1 MTSLMVE
8 FLFGSIDMRKANEK
22 DMFMF
27 MIEYIKYCPP

>member
-8 FLFGSIDMRKANEK
+8 FLFGSIDMSQKNEK
-22 DMFMF
+22 DIF